1 MPIVSNPVLIIIYN
15 KDSKWYLLPE
25 QMENH
30 GNQEGKMAVA
40 REKRE
45 ACGIHR
51 SSSGGEQTEHNQT
64 SGPVSSLIQKFHC
77 FNVPLFQCFPAPSSF
92 RVPCSRFLLR
102 RVKIRIFTLIELL
115 RRKRCKS
122 GISFRQQD
130 WAGRCQSPDPVSSF
144 FLPLLNCSN
153 VQLFNCF
160 STSSFRVPC
169 SRFLLRR
176 VKLRIFTLIE
186 LLIVVAII
194 AILAAM
200 LLPALSKARAMAQR
214 ITCTSQQRQIGLAHA
229 NYQSD
234 SQDHFILKDY
244 EAFTPK
250 ISRDEWT
257 WAYYLSQNYLV
268 SKGALFVCPTAE
280 SAFRDINAWSA
291 SGLRRN
297 VKKYYQASHYGYNY
311 LNLGSTYHTFRGIT
325 GSYLMTPKNT
335 QIKRPSEIMMFADAR
350 YGTSPK
356 GTYLFIDKDLSGYTT
371 NAYAVN
377 DRHENGMNV
386 TWVDGHVTYEK
397 NGKYRLF
404 LLTSKFMRPL

>member
-1 MPIVSNPVLIIIYN
+1 MKKKEGGLMRQRKYELENGVAGTMRPVVRKIRFFTLIKLLMRRSCKKNVSFRRRQFTPCLIFPFFLP
-15 KDSKWYLLPE
+15 LL
-25 QMENH
+25 N
-30 GNQEGKMAVA
+30 
-40 REKRE
+40 
-45 ACGIHR
+45 
-51 SSSGGEQTEHNQT
+51 
-64 SGPVSSLIQKFHC
+64 C
-77 FNVPLFQCFPAPSSF
+77 FNVQLFKCFPAPSSF

-102 RVKIRIFTLIELL
+102 RVKI
-115 RRKRCKS
+115 
-122 GISFRQQD
+122 
-130 WAGRCQSPDPVSSF
+130 
-144 FLPLLNCSN
+144 
-153 VQLFNCF
+153 
-160 STSSFRVPC
+160 
-169 SRFLLRR
+169 
-176 VKLRIFTLIE
+176 RIFTLIE

>member
-64 SGPVSSLIQKFHC
+64 SGPVSFFIQMFDC
-77 FNVPLFQCFPAPSSF
+77 FNVPLFQCFPAPFSF

-160 STSSFRVPC
+160 STSPFRVPC

-176 VKLRIFTLIE
+176 VKIRIFTLIE
-186 LLIVVAII
+186 LLT
-194 AILAAM
+194 
-200 LLPALSKARAMAQR
+200 K
-214 ITCTSQQRQIGLAHA
+214 ITCQI
-229 NYQSD
+229 
-234 SQDHFILKDY
+234 
-244 EAFTPK
+244 
-250 ISRDEWT
+250 
-257 WAYYLSQNYLV
+257 YL
-268 SKGALFVCPTAE
+268 
-280 SAFRDINAWSA
+280 
-291 SGLRRN
+291 
-297 VKKYYQASHYGYNY
+297 
-311 LNLGSTYHTFRGIT
+311 
-325 GSYLMTPKNT
+325 
-335 QIKRPSEIMMFADAR
+335 
-350 YGTSPK
+350 
-356 GTYLFIDKDLSGYTT
+356 
-371 NAYAVN
+371 YAV
-377 DRHENGMNV
+377 
-386 TWVDGHVTYEK
+386 Y
-397 NGKYRLF
+397 
-404 LLTSKFMRPL
+404 

>member
-160 STSSFRVPC
+160 STSPFRVPC

-176 VKLRIFTLIE
+176 VKIRIFTLIE
-186 LLIVVAII
+186 LLIVIAII

-200 LLPALSKARAMAQR
+200 LLPALNNAKNAARE
-214 ITCTSQQRQIGLAHA
+214 TSCKNNQKQLGL
-229 NYQSD
+229 
-234 SQDHFILKDY
+234 
-244 EAFTPK
+244 
-250 ISRDEWT
+250 
-257 WAYYLSQNYLV
+257 
-268 SKGALFVCPTAE
+268 
-280 SAFRDINAWSA
+280 
-291 SGLRRN
+291 
-297 VKKYYQASHYGYNY
+297 
-311 LNLGSTYHTFRGIT
+311 
-325 GSYLMTPKNT
+325 
-335 QIKRPSEIMMFADAR
+335 
-350 YGTSPK
+350 
-356 GTYLFIDKDLSGYTT
+356 
-371 NAYAVN
+371 
-377 DRHENGMNV
+377 
-386 TWVDGHVTYEK
+386 
-397 NGKYRLF
+397 
-404 LLTSKFMRPL
+404 LLTSYANDYDGWVLQGNGAEHFISFLTREMGIKFAWNRPDTLKAYHCPASNADLNLTSVAYLGQPLYGSHLITTQTYYSKKVFGYDAPYGVYFRNIFKGDGIPSTWHFVGDTANKVLNGKAQGTDYYYTYDKGSGEWGYLHMRHKNKINLWFADGHAGGVMPIDLKPVYNVRTYRLENGVQITL

>member
-1 MPIVSNPVLIIIYN
+1 MYSKPQKSKNGEQASFQRSHNLNHGSAESMKNRDRAAECSLRDHMKSGMQGMKLILNSESHPDADDFRYLAERVPRHDFVSNTEICRNSRQGAVSQRGHSQFLSNLVSPFFFP
-15 KDSKWYLLPE
+15 LL
-25 QMENH
+25 N
-30 GNQEGKMAVA
+30 
-40 REKRE
+40 
-45 ACGIHR
+45 C
-51 SSSGGEQTEHNQT
+51 S
-64 SGPVSSLIQKFHC
+64 
-77 FNVPLFQCFPAPSSF
+77 NVQLFKCFPPSSF

-102 RVKIRIFTLIELL
+102 RVKI
-115 RRKRCKS
+115 
-122 GISFRQQD
+122 
-130 WAGRCQSPDPVSSF
+130 
-144 FLPLLNCSN
+144 
-153 VQLFNCF
+153 
-160 STSSFRVPC
+160 
-169 SRFLLRR
+169 
-176 VKLRIFTLIE
+176 RIFTLIE

>member
-30 GNQEGKMAVA
+30 GNQEEKMAVA

-77 FNVPLFQCFPAPSSF
+77 FNVPLFQCFSPSSL
-92 RVPCSRFLLR
+92 RVPRSIFFFR
-102 RVKIRIFTLIELL
+102 RGKTRIFTLIEFLMS
-115 RRKRCKS
+115 KSCKS

-160 STSSFRVPC
+160 STSPFRVPC

-176 VKLRIFTLIE
+176 VKIRIFTLIE
-186 LLIVVAII
+186 LLIVIAII

-200 LLPALSKARAMAQR
+200 LLPALNNAKNAARE
-214 ITCTSQQRQIGLAHA
+214 TSCKNNQKQLGL
-229 NYQSD
+229 
-234 SQDHFILKDY
+234 
-244 EAFTPK
+244 
-250 ISRDEWT
+250 
-257 WAYYLSQNYLV
+257 
-268 SKGALFVCPTAE
+268 
-280 SAFRDINAWSA
+280 
-291 SGLRRN
+291 
-297 VKKYYQASHYGYNY
+297 
-311 LNLGSTYHTFRGIT
+311 
-325 GSYLMTPKNT
+325 
-335 QIKRPSEIMMFADAR
+335 
-350 YGTSPK
+350 
-356 GTYLFIDKDLSGYTT
+356 
-371 NAYAVN
+371 
-377 DRHENGMNV
+377 
-386 TWVDGHVTYEK
+386 
-397 NGKYRLF
+397 
-404 LLTSKFMRPL
+404 LLTSYANDYDGWVLQSNGAEHFISFLTREMGIKFVWNRPDTLKAYHCPASNADLNLTSVAYLGQPLYGSHLITTQTYYSKKVSGYDAPYGVYFRNIFKGDGIPSTWHFVGDTANKVLNGKAQGTDYYYTYDKGSGEWGYLHMRHKNKINLWFADGHAGGVMPIDLKPVYNVRTYRLENGVQITL